1 MSEHADGRC
10 ELINIIQR
18 HMFVCPSFW
27 KRVCSAIRWV
37 AQAPFLPSPLVHH
50 TSKSQFTVVAIARTK
65 CAKWTS
71 RRCTHAHMSL
81 WSISL
86 IPHRRPSSLQCSFL
100 RYSRVQSP
108 RSSLLSMQRAIRT
121 SRRVRVGRSGSI
133 LASDKLQCGVPM
145 LCAAPPPGDGG
156 MAASFVRPRALFAC
170 VARNVT
176 AVGSV
181 AGKALAAPCR
191 STSLTPR
198 WLSFPR

>member
-1 MSEHADGRC
+1 M
-10 ELINIIQR
+10 
-18 HMFVCPSFW
+18 
-27 KRVCSAIRWV
+27 
-37 AQAPFLPSPLVHH
+37 
-50 TSKSQFTVVAIARTK
+50 VAIARTK

-81 WSISL
+81 WSVSL

-100 RYSRVQSP
+100 RYSRVESP

-156 MAASFVRPRALFAC
+156 MAASFVRPPSLVRVRGEERNGCGIRGWEGPGRAVQIHLAYPTLAVLPAIAPARRARDGNFRAPRSPAC
-170 VARNVT
+170 I
-176 AVGSV
+176 
-181 AGKALAAPCR
+181 
-191 STSLTPR
+191 
-198 WLSFPR
+198 